1 MTFLEQQNML
11 SELLGD
17 PNTSTD
23 DAFPLARRKA
33 ALNRGDIQFCTDSKC
48 VKEYATGIV
57 AADEIAMPS
66 DCAEVFC
73 LILDGDVVDDKREID
88 IHQWEEFKNNG
99 CDEPY
104 YYIWEYS
111 GTKKMKFLANAGAT
125 GKTYELYYYKKQ
137 STALSGD
144 ADVSIIPDEF
154 CEAPVYYAAAWL
166 LKQLGKLQLSAVY
179 QNEYENFVGKG
190 ILKSEKESIKINRPN
205 PETSS
210 SVSRGGYNQG
220 DGGYS
225 A

>member
-33 ALNRGDIQFCTDSKC
+33 ALNRGDIQFCSDSKS
-48 VKEYATGIV
+48 VKEYVTNTVV
-57 AADEIAMPS
+57 ANAITIPS
-66 DCAEVFC
+66 DCVEIFC

-88 IHQWEEFKNNG
+88 LHQWEDYEDNG
-99 CDEPY
+99 WDEPY

-111 GTKKMKFLANAGAT
+111 GTRKMKFLTNAGAT

-137 STALSGD
+137 ATALSGD
-144 ADVSIIPDEF
+144 ADVSIISDEF

-166 LKQLGKLQLSAVY
+166 LKQLGKVQLAAVY
-179 QNEYENFVGKG
+179 QNEYENFVGKA
-190 ILKSEKESIKINRPN
+190 ILKSEKESININRPN
-205 PETSS
+205 PELPSN
-210 SVSRGGYNQG
+210 VSRGGYNQG
-220 DGGYS
+220 DGGYR